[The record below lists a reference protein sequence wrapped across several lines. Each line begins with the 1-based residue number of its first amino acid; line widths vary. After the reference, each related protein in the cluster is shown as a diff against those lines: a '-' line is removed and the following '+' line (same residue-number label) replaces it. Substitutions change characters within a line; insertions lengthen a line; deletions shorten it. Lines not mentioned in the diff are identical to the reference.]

1 MKTKTMVEKT
11 SSLHRNLP
19 LLLLKT
25 REGLMAHFRPILNEH
40 GITEQQ
46 WRVMR
51 VLDECG
57 DLEPHELCRAC
68 CILSPSMAGILKRM
82 EELDL
87 VQKIR
92 LKDQRRL
99 IVKPTAVALEL
110 IQTISQQTE
119 KYYAQIEQQ
128 IGTTNLNGLY
138 RMLDDILSRLAEK

>member
-1 MKTKTMVEKT
+1 MVEKT